1 MTDMVEIIVKKKYG
15 QELSGEEIHG
25 FVRGVTEGSIPDYQ
39 TSALLMAICLKGMN
53 KRETFDLTA
62 AMLESGD
69 KMDLS
74 AIKGIKVDKH
84 STGGVGDKT
93 SLIVAPIAASC
104 GVPIAKMSGRSLG
117 FSGGTVDKMESIPG
131 FRVELSSEEFLAAVE
146 YAGMAIISQTA
157 DVAPADK
164 KIYAIR
170 DVTGTIENI
179 SLITSSIMSKKLASG
194 SDAIVLDVKCGKG
207 SFNKTEDAAKRLGE
221 MMVEIGNRAGKKTV
235 AIITDMNQP
244 LGNAV
249 GNNLEVMEAIET
261 LKCKGPA
268 DLTEL
273 SLTLSG
279 YMIYCGEKA
288 KTPAEGRSM
297 AEDALKSGRA
307 LETFRRFVKAQGGNP
322 ACIDDYR
329 LFKQAKYCAELLSD
343 KDGYIFNLEADIIG
357 GISQHLGAGR
367 LTKEDDVDASAG
379 IVLLRKM
386 GDKVA
391 EGECLARLFSD
402 DREKLADGLIKVSE
416 AYGIGEDKPE
426 ASKLIKEVIE

>member
-1 MTDMVEIIVKKKYG
+1 MTDMVEIIVKKKNG

-25 FVRGVTEGSIPDYQ
+25 FVRGVTDGSIPDYQ
-39 TSALLMAICLKGMN
+39 TSALLMAICLKGMS

-146 YAGMAIISQTA
+146 YSGMAIISQTA

-249 GNNLEVMEAIET
+249 GNNLEVMEAIDT
-261 LKCKGPA
+261 LKCEGPA

-279 YMIYCGEKA
+279 YMIYCGGKA
-288 KTPAEGRSM
+288 DTPAEGRSM

-322 ACIDDYR
+322 ACVEDYG
-329 LFKQAKYCAELLSD
+329 LFKRAKYCAELLSD
-343 KDGYIFNLEADIIG
+343 KNGYIFELEADIIG
-357 GISQHLGAGR
+357 GTSQHLGAGR

-402 DREKLADGLIKVSE
+402 DREKLADGLIKASA
-416 AYGIGEDKPE
+416 AYGIGSEEPKP
-426 ASKLIKEVIE
+426 SKLIKEVIE

>member
-1 MTDMVEIIVKKKYG
+1 MVEIIVKKKNG

-25 FVRGVTEGSIPDYQ
+25 FVRGVTDGSIPDYQ
-39 TSALLMAICLKGMN
+39 TSALLMAICLKGMS

-146 YAGMAIISQTA
+146 YSGMAIISQTA

-221 MMVEIGNRAGKKTV
+221 MMVEIGNRAGKK
-235 AIITDMNQP
+235 
-244 LGNAV
+244 
-249 GNNLEVMEAIET
+249 
-261 LKCKGPA
+261 
-268 DLTEL
+268 
-273 SLTLSG
+273 
-279 YMIYCGEKA
+279 
-288 KTPAEGRSM
+288 
-297 AEDALKSGRA
+297 
-307 LETFRRFVKAQGGNP
+307 
-322 ACIDDYR
+322 
-329 LFKQAKYCAELLSD
+329 
-343 KDGYIFNLEADIIG
+343 
-357 GISQHLGAGR
+357 
-367 LTKEDDVDASAG
+367 
-379 IVLLRKM
+379 
-386 GDKVA
+386 
-391 EGECLARLFSD
+391 
-402 DREKLADGLIKVSE
+402 
-416 AYGIGEDKPE
+416 
-426 ASKLIKEVIE
+426 